1 MRVQQSLVSQQN
13 SPFGGSD
20 LEFVWSLF
28 HICEFPSTTFEFGNG
43 LCKGWPDFIRLLQL
57 LETASKK
64 VKARLG
70 AVGYFETL
78 EILSILQILK
88 TQNM

>member
-1 MRVQQSLVSQQN
+1 MYNSLVSQQN

-28 HICEFPSTTFEFGNG
+28 HICEFPSTFEFGNG
-43 LCKGWPDFIRLLQL
+43 LCKGCPDFSRLFQL

-70 AVGYFETL
+70 AVGYSETM
-78 EILSILQILK
+78 EISS
-88 TQNM
+88 NAASR

>member
-43 LCKGWPDFIRLLQL
+43 LCKGWPDFSRLFQL

-70 AVGYFETL
+70 AVGYPETL
-78 EILSILQILK
+78 EISFN
-88 TQNM
+88 TASR

>member
-28 HICEFPSTTFEFGNG
+28 HICEFPSTTFEFGNE
-43 LCKGWPDFIRLLQL
+43 LCKGCPDFSPLFQL
-57 LETASKK
+57 IETASKK

-70 AVGYFETL
+70 AVEYSETL
-78 EILSILQILK
+78 GSSFNIERR
-88 TQNM
+88 